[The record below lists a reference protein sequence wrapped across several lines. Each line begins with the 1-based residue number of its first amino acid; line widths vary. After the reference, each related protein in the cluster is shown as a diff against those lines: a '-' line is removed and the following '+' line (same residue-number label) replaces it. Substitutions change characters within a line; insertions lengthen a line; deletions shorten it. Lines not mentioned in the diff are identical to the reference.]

1 MNNLI
6 KKYELIIT
14 ENYKLPYSFFE
25 EEIKKTKSTY
35 LKIML
40 ICRYLCNKE
49 IDQAKNVFSE
59 IKLQEVNSTMLK
71 SLLKMAE
78 GLIKSKEGKHNIG
91 IELLKESIAI
101 DTLVQNKWVRLKLY
115 LELEEKIPYEAWGY
129 IEDAIKIDPNFYAAL
144 VEKSFGL
151 DPLINRTEI
160 IDLLNKIPST
170 YKDSEAFNLLG
181 VTYFNYENYEK
192 AKLNIEQSINI
203 KKTSDNLFSYA
214 NFHHQYEHN
223 LNKAEKL
230 YLESL
235 SLNNS
240 NQDARNS
247 YGWLLFDLN
256 RIEEAE
262 KIFISMLGFS
272 KDQEIFSQIIFFFLM
287 RKSLEKAKLYVNI
300 SSKEN
305 DSNYMND
312 GYLIM
317 IKILEKKE
325 YKKDYTSF
333 KKEYGDYE
341 DKWFR
346 EQLTY
351 LLE

>member
-14 ENYKLPYSFFE
+14 DNYELTYSFFE
-25 EEIKKTKSTY
+25 EEINKTKSVY
-35 LKIML
+35 IEIML
-40 ICRYLCNKE
+40 VCKYLCDEK
-49 IDQAKNVFSE
+49 IDQAKNIFSK
-59 IKLQEVNSTMLK
+59 IKLQEVNSPMLK
-71 SLLKMAE
+71 SLLKMSE
-78 GLIKSKEGKHNIG
+78 GLIKSKEGEHNSG
-91 IELLKESIAI
+91 IELLKESIDI
-101 DTLVQNKWVRLKLY
+101 DTLSQNKWVRLKLY
-115 LELEEKIPYEAWGY
+115 LELKEKTPYEAWGY

-151 DPLINRTEI
+151 DPSINHTEI

-170 YKDSEAFNLLG
+170 YKDADCFNLLG
-181 VTYFNYENYEK
+181 VAYLNSESYEK

-214 NFHHQYEHN
+214 NFYHQYEHN

-235 SLNNS
+235 SLDNS

-262 KIFISMLGFS
+262 KIFISMLDFS

-287 RKSLEKAKLYVNI
+287 SKNLEKAKLYVNI
-300 SSKEN
+300 SSKKN

-312 GYLIM
+312 GYFIM

-333 KKEYGDYE
+333 KKEYEDYE